1 MSATGCEPC
10 RGGAWFPRPGTFPAS
25 ACAQPAA
32 RLFAKAEALLQ
43 AEAAAFSLPARN
55 HYERADDCALEALG
69 DDAYQ
74 AAAIAGIAL
83 TLEQSLAA
91 AETVMQ

>member
-1 MSATGCEPC
+1 
-10 RGGAWFPRPGTFPAS
+10 
-25 ACAQPAA
+25 
-32 RLFAKAEALLQ
+32 LLQ

-55 HYERADDCALEALG
+55 HYERAHDGALEARG
-69 DDAYQ
+69 DDVYQ

-83 TLEQSLAA
+83 TLERSLAA

>member
-1 MSATGCEPC
+1 MSATGYEPC
-10 RGGAWFPRPGTFPAS
+10 RGGAWFPRPGTLPAS

-55 HYERADDCALEALG
+55 HYERAHDGALEARG
-69 DDAYQ
+69 DDVYQ

-83 TLEQSLAA
+83 TLERSLAA